1 MKNQLITLFFQI
13 FPFISSPADLNI
25 PKTNDTISSDNDYV
39 VKPFQPIRFEEIS
52 HTTFQNFIRIFKQ
65 ILMIPS
71 FKASFIRMKES
82 SSYSRSGVHNNTANN
97 LNNNS
102 FQKESLE
109 EVKFLNQNFED
120 LEDAPIENEVETDVP
135 TGISGNT
142 LRVLGD
148 KDASRINYKHE
159 AFKTAFMNKIMDLYH
174 REFPH
179 FGELVAILNLLTLVV
194 DDWEEMPQHLQDV
207 MNHGISKHFLQEKNL
222 KDIINVMLLL
232 MYLKHPGVTDAHGQ
246 FHHIFLSRF
255 RTNYDIMKNQDVS
268 FNFMNIFRLLQYYR
282 LLQGHLS
289 RTENTRPENSTT
301 GTMNNKSQSKNTV
314 SQLMP
319 PIIQHALFE
328 SFETF
333 VKGGQDHSKR
343 CLKNDFANTME
354 AAEVYRICKEANN
367 NVYRASILFNSFAT
381 SFPNALPEKLKEFV
395 SLFADKNSVNA
406 RLFLGNINHKN
417 NDERNTQ
424 SDSFSRF
431 LAFLKFSTNGGPA
444 KTLIAMNRLE
454 SQSSYLLMYLMQLIF
469 LLLRVEHKNPFIY
482 FRANSKDIFSLVQNF
497 YLPYQFL
504 AKDEQHVLSQVLYQQ
519 YYYQQIYVDSVFSFY
534 DYLLSS
540 NKKLQE
546 VLNSV
551 KSNAEPEGDTDQNSN
566 ELQLITW
573 KHLSHESREVSLVM
587 VSELLEN
594 NAVYKTFRLFEGTK
608 VYTGPVVPAPEM
620 FPFMGPLMQFMI
632 YFQQLQFPLNEKTD
646 FQIKRKLIKDS
657 KETDNGGNHDKDEAK
672 KLTERAGPNVYQSN
686 SRKQEFYAHLEMVE
700 KMMNYLE
707 KGFQACSPA
716 WLQNNEHLINNWK
729 QAIGELLRLEG
740 KSTPNQKLKLDLL
753 QERKY
758 KQLKIQYERII
769 GHLSPN

>member
-1 MKNQLITLFFQI
+1 
-13 FPFISSPADLNI
+13 
-25 PKTNDTISSDNDYV
+25 
-39 VKPFQPIRFEEIS
+39 
-52 HTTFQNFIRIFKQ
+52 
-65 ILMIPS
+65 
-71 FKASFIRMKES
+71 
-82 SSYSRSGVHNNTANN
+82 
-97 LNNNS
+97 
-102 FQKESLE
+102 
-109 EVKFLNQNFED
+109 
-120 LEDAPIENEVETDVP
+120 
-135 TGISGNT
+135 
-142 LRVLGD
+142 
-148 KDASRINYKHE
+148 
-159 AFKTAFMNKIMDLYH
+159 
-174 REFPH
+174 
-179 FGELVAILNLLTLVV
+179 
-194 DDWEEMPQHLQDV
+194 
-207 MNHGISKHFLQEKNL
+207 
-222 KDIINVMLLL
+222 
-232 MYLKHPGVTDAHGQ
+232 
-246 FHHIFLSRF
+246 
-255 RTNYDIMKNQDVS
+255 
-268 FNFMNIFRLLQYYR
+268 
-282 LLQGHLS
+282 
-289 RTENTRPENSTT
+289 
-301 GTMNNKSQSKNTV
+301 
-314 SQLMP
+314 
-319 PIIQHALFE
+319 
-328 SFETF
+328 
-333 VKGGQDHSKR
+333 
-343 CLKNDFANTME
+343 
-354 AAEVYRICKEANN
+354 
-367 NVYRASILFNSFAT
+367 
-381 SFPNALPEKLKEFV
+381 
-395 SLFADKNSVNA
+395 
-406 RLFLGNINHKN
+406 
-417 NDERNTQ
+417 
-424 SDSFSRF
+424 
-431 LAFLKFSTNGGPA
+431 
-444 KTLIAMNRLE
+444 
-454 SQSSYLLMYLMQLIF
+454 
-469 LLLRVEHKNPFIY
+469 LLRVEHKNPFIY